1 MTIELAQAA
10 IVGGAKVFLTNW
22 PEMDFL
28 RAVDTALA
36 VPNLATP
43 AQIPTFTLAGYRRM
57 KRFGNGGAGE
67 GWLVEERRSQF
78 AIRSGHVLSMS
89 WVSPSRHHE
98 DN

>member
-28 RAVDTALA
+28 KAVDTALD

-43 AQIPTFTLAGYRRM
+43 SQIPTFTLAGYRWI
-57 KRFGNGGAGE
+57 KRLGKGGAGE
-67 GWLVEERRSQF
+67 VWLVEELR
-78 AIRSGHVLSMS
+78 
-89 WVSPSRHHE
+89 
-98 DN
+98 